1 MRGYVMKMVH
11 AIALPVIAA
20 SLVLAQGAALAQER
34 AYPDKPVRMLVS
46 TLPGSPSDILA
57 RITAPKLGEAL
68 GRTFVVDNRTGANGN
83 IAYEITARA
92 APDGYTIVLAAAGLA
107 INPSLYDKVS
117 YHPIKDFAPIA
128 LGIVVPNLLVVHPA
142 VPAHTVQEFVVFA
155 RAQKGKL
162 VFASAG
168 NGSSGHLALEL
179 FRLQAKFDVVHV
191 PFKGGGPALVDVI
204 AGQSQALFSL
214 ALAATPHVKSG
225 RVRAL
230 AITSA
235 KRSPVA
241 PEIPTVAESGFPGF
255 EVQGW
260 FGWLAPAATPPVI
273 LRTLNAE
280 INKTLADPDVRER
293 LLSLG
298 SEPVGGTPQD
308 FARLIKSEFERWAG
322 VIRQANIRID

>member
-1 MRGYVMKMVH
+1 M
-11 AIALPVIAA
+11 
-20 SLVLAQGAALAQER
+20 
-34 AYPDKPVRMLVS
+34 
-46 TLPGSPSDILA
+46 A
-57 RITAPKLGEAL
+57 RIVSPKLGEAL

-83 IAYEITARA
+83 IAYEITAHA
-92 APDGYTIVLAAAGLA
+92 APDGYTIVNAAAGLA
-107 INPSLYDKVS
+107 INPSLYGKVF
-117 YHPIKDFAPIA
+117 YHPINDFAPIA
-128 LGIVVPNLLVVHPA
+128 LGVVVPNLLVVNPA
-142 VPAHTVQEFVVFA
+142 VPAQSVQEFIAYA
-155 RAQKGKL
+155 RAQKGRL

-179 FRLQAKFDVVHV
+179 FRLQAKFDSVHV

-204 AGQSQALFSL
+204 SGQSQALFSL

-241 PEIPTVAESGFPGF
+241 PDIPTVAESGLPGF

-260 FGWLAPAATPPVI
+260 FGWLAPAATPPAIVQ
-273 LRTLNAE
+273 RLNVE
-280 INKTLADPDVRER
+280 LNKTLADPEVRDR

-298 SEPVGGTPQD
+298 SEPMGGTPQD
-308 FARLIKSEFERWAG
+308 FARLIKIEYARWAG
-322 VIRQANIRID
+322 VIKQSNIRID

>member
-1 MRGYVMKMVH
+1 VKKLR
-11 AIALPVIAA
+11 AIA
-20 SLVLAQGAALAQER
+20 GAALVAWLAIAGGIAHAQSGV
-34 AYPDKPVRMLVS
+34 YPTKPVRMLVS
-46 TLPGSPSDILA
+46 TLPGSPSDIMA
-57 RITAPKLGEAL
+57 RIVSPKLGEAL

-83 IAYEITARA
+83 IAYEITAHA
-92 APDGYTIVLAAAGLA
+92 APDGYTIVNAAAGLA
-107 INPSLYDKVS
+107 INPSLYGKVF
-117 YHPIKDFAPIA
+117 YHPINDFAPIA
-128 LGIVVPNLLVVHPA
+128 LGVVVPNLLVVNPA
-142 VPAHTVQEFVVFA
+142 VPAQSVQEFIAYA
-155 RAQKGKL
+155 RAQKGRL

-179 FRLQAKFDVVHV
+179 FRLQAKFDSVHV

-204 AGQSQALFSL
+204 SGQSQALFSL

-241 PEIPTVAESGFPGF
+241 PDIPTVAESGLPGF

-260 FGWLAPAATPPVI
+260 FGWLAPAATPPAIVQ
-273 LRTLNAE
+273 RLNVE
-280 INKTLADPDVRER
+280 LNKTLADPEVRDR

-298 SEPVGGTPQD
+298 SEPMGGTPQD
-308 FARLIKSEFERWAG
+308 FARLIKSEYARWAG
-322 VIRQANIRID
+322 VIKQSNIRID

>member
-1 MRGYVMKMVH
+1 M
-11 AIALPVIAA
+11 
-20 SLVLAQGAALAQER
+20 
-34 AYPDKPVRMLVS
+34 
-46 TLPGSPSDILA
+46 A
-57 RITAPKLGEAL
+57 RIVSPKLGEAL

-83 IAYEITARA
+83 IAYEITAHA
-92 APDGYTIVLAAAGLA
+92 APDGYTIVNAAAGLA
-107 INPSLYDKVS
+107 INPSLYGKVS
-117 YHPIKDFAPIA
+117 YHPINDFAPIA
-128 LGIVVPNLLVVHPA
+128 LGVVVPNLLVVNPA
-142 VPAHTVQEFVVFA
+142 VPAQSVQEFIAYA
-155 RAQKGKL
+155 RAQKGRL

-179 FRLQAKFDVVHV
+179 FRLQAKFDSVHV

-204 AGQSQALFSL
+204 SGQSQALFSL

-241 PEIPTVAESGFPGF
+241 PDIPTVAESGLPGF

-260 FGWLAPAATPPVI
+260 FGWLAPAATPPAIVQ
-273 LRTLNAE
+273 RLNVE
-280 INKTLADPDVRER
+280 LNKTLADPEVRDR

-298 SEPVGGTPQD
+298 SEPMGGTPQD
-308 FARLIKSEFERWAG
+308 FARLIKSEYARWAG
-322 VIRQANIRID
+322 VIKQSNIRID